1 MTTRR
6 AGDRL
11 GIDYRDARDKVFGS
25 TSDTFDNQTVKFGA
39 AALASEAVNL
49 SRSEDFPTIFHWD
62 AALRAKKAH
71 FGYYVCH
78 VRKLSETNRFTT
90 SNDLA

>member
-6 AGDRL
+6 TGDPL
-11 GIDYRDARDKVFGS
+11 GSDYRDARNEVFGS
-25 TSDTFDNQTVKFGA
+25 TSETFDNQTVKLGA
-39 AALASEAVNL
+39 AALAGKAVNL
-49 SRSEDFPTIFHWD
+49 SRSEDFPTVFHRD
-62 AALRAKKAH
+62 AALRAKKPQ

-78 VRKLSETNRFTT
+78 IRKLSENIRIPT